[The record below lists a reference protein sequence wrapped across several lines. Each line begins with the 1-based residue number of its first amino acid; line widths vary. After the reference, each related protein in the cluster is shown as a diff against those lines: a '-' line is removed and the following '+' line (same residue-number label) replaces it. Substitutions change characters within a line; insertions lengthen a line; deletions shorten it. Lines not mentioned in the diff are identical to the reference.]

1 MRHDLDITLRA
12 FRPTHS
18 GDAPHIVGIGGT
30 TRIGSS
36 SETALRLALAEA
48 VRLGATAEMIAG
60 PLLDLPAYDPANDHR
75 SPSAQRLV
83 QALRRADGII
93 IATPS
98 YHGGMSGIIK
108 NAIDYA
114 EDMRGDARPYF
125 DGRAVG
131 VIVTAYGT
139 QALGTTLSGVRSIV
153 HALRGWPTPFAAAI
167 NAQTTPFENGRV
179 TQPEVEVQLATVAG
193 QVVQFARAMGAF
205 SGYGN
210 PADAAVEVAEGR

>member
-1 MRHDLDITLRA
+1 MTAEATMLHDLDTAFGA
-12 FRPTHS
+12 FRPTTS
-18 GDAPHIVGIGGT
+18 DDAPHIVGIGGT

-48 VRLGATAEMIAG
+48 VRLGATAEIISG

-93 IATPS
+93 LSTPS

-114 EDMRGDARPYF
+114 EDMRTDDRPYF

-131 VIVTAYGT
+131 VIVTAYGP
-139 QALGTTLSGVRSIV
+139 QALGTTLSSVRSIV

-167 NAQTTPFENGRV
+167 NSQVAPFENGRAV
-179 TQPEVEVQLATVAG
+179 RPETDAQLSTVAG
-193 QVVQFARAMGAF
+193 QVVQFARAMSAAEAVAVQ
-205 SGYGN
+205 
-210 PADAAVEVAEGR
+210 PAAG